1 MRHKIL
7 LKAPAL
13 SLKVK
18 VGEGKPDMPDVD
30 MPVSTTYPLDKKVVY
45 TKQ

>member
-1 MRHKIL
+1 ML
-7 LKAPAL
+7 PAS

-30 MPVSTTYPLDKKVVY
+30 LPVSTTYPIDEKVVQRIAI
-45 TKQ
+45 TS